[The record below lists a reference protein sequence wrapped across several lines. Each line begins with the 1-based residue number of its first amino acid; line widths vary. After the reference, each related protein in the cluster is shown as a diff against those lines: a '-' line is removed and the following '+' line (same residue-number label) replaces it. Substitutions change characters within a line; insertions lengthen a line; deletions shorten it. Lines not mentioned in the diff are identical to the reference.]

1 MRSVRLLFVGG
12 YLSYRALFGWLN
24 PYMYTMTLLIPSL
37 TTLAFFVYL
46 GRAAHVAN
54 DAYYVSGNA
63 LLAAA
68 SPSLF
73 GMAAAIAGE
82 RGAGTLG
89 LLVGSPARR
98 PLIFFGRAL
107 PATANG
113 FIVSAW
119 TFVIAGLLFH
129 VHVPASALAPIAAT
143 IIITAF
149 SCVGIGLFNA
159 ALGLRWRETGV
170 LGNLLLY
177 VLLMFCGVNVPLS
190 RLPGWL
196 STMAQGLPVT
206 HGAKAVRALVGGASF
221 SHVGNLLL
229 AEIAVGACYAI
240 VGVVALKV
248 FEHEARARAT
258 LDFA

>member
-1 MRSVRLLFVGG
+1 MRSVRLLFIGG

-24 PYMYTMTLLIPSL
+24 PYLYTVTLLIPSV
-37 TTLAFFVYL
+37 TTLAFFVFL
-46 GRAAHVAN
+46 GRAAHVAS

-68 SPSLF
+68 SPGLF
-73 GMAAAIAGE
+73 GMSSAIAGE
-82 RGAGTLG
+82 RYAGTLG
-89 LLVGSPARR
+89 LLVASPARR
-98 PLIFFGRAL
+98 SIVFFGRAL

-119 TFVIAGLLFH
+119 TFVIAGLLFR
-129 VHVPASALAPIAAT
+129 VHVPASALAPIAAA
-143 IIITAF
+143 IAITAF

-177 VLLMFCGVNVPLS
+177 ILLLFCGVNVPLN

-196 STMAQGLPVT
+196 STLAQGLPVT
-206 HGAKAVRALVGGASF
+206 HGAKAVRALVAGAPVSQ
-221 SHVGNLLL
+221 VGNLLL
-229 AEIAVGACYAI
+229 AEIAVGACYAV
-240 VGVVALKV
+240 VGVLALGV
-248 FEHEARARAT
+248 FEHEARRRAT
-258 LDFA
+258 LDVA

>member
-1 MRSVRLLFVGG
+1 LFIGG

-37 TTLAFFVYL
+37 TQLAFFVFL

-73 GMAAAIAGE
+73 GMGSAIAGE
-82 RGAGTLG
+82 RYQQTLG
-89 LLVGSPARR
+89 LLVASPAPR
-98 PLIFFGRAL
+98 PIVFLGRAL

-113 FIVSAW
+113 FVISVW
-119 TFVIAGLLFH
+119 TFVVAGLLFH
-129 VHVPASALAPIAAT
+129 VHVPASALAPIAIA
-143 IIITAF
+143 IVITAF
-149 SCVGIGLFNA
+149 SCVGLGLFNA

-177 VLLMFCGVNVPLS
+177 ILLMFAGVNVPLE

-196 STMAQGLPVT
+196 STLAQGLPVT
-206 HGAKAVRALVGGASF
+206 HGAKAVRQLVGGAPVSDVARLLVAE
-221 SHVGNLLL
+221 VGVGVCYAVVGLL
-229 AEIAVGACYAI
+229 ALAW
-240 VGVVALKV
+240 
-248 FEHEARARAT
+248 FEREARMRAT
-258 LDFA
+258 LDVA